1 MERCKCVEVFP
12 RTEIWQEM
20 SKQEQHD
27 LFCELLTLHQGQLHG
42 YILALVGNR
51 ADADDLFQ
59 STSMVLWRKFDTF
72 QPGSSFLAW
81 ARRTAELE
89 VRNFMKRRRSLVIP
103 FSEELLDALAAAEL
117 PPHSDSADS
126 YLDGLRRCIDKL
138 RSEDQ
143 QLLDYC
149 YGDDLSVQQIAE
161 RIARSR
167 QSVGKSLLRIRRELM
182 RCVETRLLQEEH
194 P

>member
-1 MERCKCVEVFP
+1 
-12 RTEIWQEM
+12 M
-20 SKQEQHD
+20 SKREQHD
-27 LFCELLTLHQGQLHG
+27 LFCELLTRYQGQLHG

-51 ADADDLFQ
+51 TDADDLFQ
-59 STSMVLWRKFDTF
+59 STSMVLWRKFEAF

-81 ARRTAELE
+81 ARRTAEFE
-89 VRNFMKRRRSLVIP
+89 VRNYLRQRRSLVVP
-103 FSEELLDALAAAEL
+103 FSEELLDALAAGEL
-117 PPHSDSADS
+117 PPKSDSADA
-126 YLDGLRRCIDKL
+126 YLDGLRHCIDKL
-138 RSEDQ
+138 RTEDQ

-149 YGDDLSVQQIAE
+149 YGDDLSVQQIAD